1 MEEENIFLLGIL
13 VGIIFILIVSG
24 LAGLTPA
31 QALKQKCAKNA
42 EFEKY
47 TATTQFY
54 AWYVWQKGFSG
65 DTILKWI

>member
-31 QALKQKCAKNA
+31 QALKQKCA
-42 EFEKY
+42 ETQGKY
-47 TATTQFY
+47 DFCE
-54 AWYVWQKGFSG
+54 QKVSWEV
-65 DTILKWI
+65 KK